1 MVNSGLKSVDRKQ
14 KILSTALILMNE
26 QGVESVSMD
35 EIARKAGISKGALY
49 LEFESK
55 IDLIIT
61 LSSEFSERLNRQFS
75 QALASRRTGL
85 EILKEYGAIYLRFV
99 HQNPLFMATLTAY
112 QRALMDGKL
121 ENLHSANICKELEH
135 DAMTLV
141 VRAAQIGIQDGSI
154 VSKVEPSTLG
164 LLIFAGFKGLTDL
177 YQVTSVIPGQERVE
191 DLKTFEEVM
200 SIFMEIMERG
210 ISA

>member
-1 MVNSGLKSVDRKQ
+1 MNSGLKSVDRKQ
-14 KILSTALILMNE
+14 KILTTALILMNE

-55 IDLIIT
+55 TDLIIT
-61 LSSEFSERLNRQFS
+61 LSSGFSEQLNRQFS
-75 QALASRRTGL
+75 QALASPRTGL
-85 EILKEYGAIYLRFV
+85 EILKDYGAIYLRFV

-121 ENLHSANICKELEH
+121 ENLHSAKICKELER

-154 VSKVEPSTLG
+154 VSKVDPSTLG

-177 YQVTSVIPGQERVE
+177 YHVTSVIPGQERVE